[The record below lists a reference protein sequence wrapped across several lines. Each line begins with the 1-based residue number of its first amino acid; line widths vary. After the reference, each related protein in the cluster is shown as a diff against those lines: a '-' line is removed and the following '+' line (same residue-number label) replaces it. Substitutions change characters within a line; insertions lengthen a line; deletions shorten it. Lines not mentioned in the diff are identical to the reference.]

1 MFRPVLPLAALAIAG
16 SPAAAATYSAKTS
29 APVPAERIA
38 VRDILWTCGSGICT
52 GSTEN
57 SRPVILCEALAKKAG
72 AIDSFLVDGREISA
86 AELQR
91 CNASAR
97 ETGSALANAR

>member
-1 MFRPVLPLAALAIAG
+1 MFRPLFAVTAFALAT

-29 APVPAERIA
+29 AAAPARIA
-38 VRDILWTCGSGICT
+38 ARDILWTCGSGSCT
-52 GSTEN
+52 GSTLN
-57 SRPVILCEALAKKAG
+57 SRPVVLCEDLAKKAG
-72 AIDSFLVDGREISA
+72 KIDSFLVDGREMSA
-86 AELQR
+86 VDLQR